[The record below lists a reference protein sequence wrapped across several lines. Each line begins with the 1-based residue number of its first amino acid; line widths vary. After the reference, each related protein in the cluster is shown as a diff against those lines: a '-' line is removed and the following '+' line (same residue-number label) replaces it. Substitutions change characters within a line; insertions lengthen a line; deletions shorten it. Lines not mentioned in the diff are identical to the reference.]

1 QKRASGN
8 LPGLIN
14 DAWWVAGYPKPK
26 TLAFIGGRKRKSMSK
41 NKKKLPEPQFPAVA
55 FPENSLIF

>member
-1 QKRASGN
+1 